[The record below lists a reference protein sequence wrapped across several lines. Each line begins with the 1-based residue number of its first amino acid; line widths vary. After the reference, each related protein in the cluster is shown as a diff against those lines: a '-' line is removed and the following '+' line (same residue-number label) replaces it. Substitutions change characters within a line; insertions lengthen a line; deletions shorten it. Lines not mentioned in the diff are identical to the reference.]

1 MLELYYAPNTISLA
15 SVIAL
20 NEAGAEHR
28 LHRVDFSKDEQKG
41 AAYNALNPKARV
53 PTLVTPQG
61 RLTETPAILAFI
73 AQTHPEAHLAPTD
86 PYAFARMQEFNCYL
100 CATLHVAH
108 AHRMRGHRWSD
119 DPAAWEAM
127 RRFVPQSVGDCFDYV
142 EKHALAGPYVV
153 GEHYT
158 VADPYLFT
166 VARWIEGDSVDLA
179 RFPKVAAHR
188 AMMAERPAV
197 QAALATVEG

>member
-15 SVIAL
+15 SIIAL

-28 LHRVDFSKDEQKG
+28 LRRIDFASQEQKG
-41 AAYNALNPKARV
+41 TAYTGLNPKARV

-61 RLTETPAILAFI
+61 PLTETPAILAFI
-73 AQTHPEAHLAPTD
+73 AQTYPEMRLAPTD
-86 PYAFARMQEFNCYL
+86 PFAFAKMQEINCYL

-127 RRFVPQSVGDCFDYV
+127 KRYVPTSVGACWDYV
-142 EKHALAGPYVV
+142 EAHALAGPFVMR
-153 GEHYT
+153 EHYT
-158 VADPYLFT
+158 VADAYLFT
-166 VARWIEGDSVDLA
+166 VARWMESDSIDPA
-179 RFPKVAAHR
+179 RYPKVAAHR
-188 AMMAERPAV
+188 AMMAGRPAV
-197 QAALATVEG
+197 QAALAAVEG